1 MFGCCYVII
10 SVTLL
15 VTETMN
21 KIIGYARISSG
32 TGTQILDPQVE
43 KLKQSGCDQIFSETI
58 STRKLEKERP
68 ELMKCL
74 ASLRKGDTLKLCT
87 LSRLGRTQTEVI
99 QRLNDLQAEGI
110 NVITLDGLVNLEALG
125 KFAPVLI
132 GLLTGLNQVEREQ
145 IAERVQMSVDYRR
158 RTGGNLGGRPKTS
171 SKKEKLVVRL
181 REEGES
187 LRGIREQTGLAV
199 ATIRGILSRN
209 QEPVGIGVAK

>member
-1 MFGCCYVII
+1 
-10 SVTLL
+10 
-15 VTETMN
+15 MN
-21 KIIGYARISSG
+21 KVIGYARISSS
-32 TGTQILDPQVE
+32 TGTQVLDPQIS
-43 KLKQSGCDQIFSETI
+43 KLQESGCDQIFSETI
-58 STRKLEKERP
+58 STRKTEKERP

-74 ASLRKGDTLKLCT
+74 SSLRKGDTLKLCT

-199 ATIRGILSRN
+199 ATIRGILARN

>member
-1 MFGCCYVII
+1 
-10 SVTLL
+10 
-15 VTETMN
+15 MN
-21 KIIGYARISSG
+21 KVIGYARISSS
-32 TGTQILDPQVE
+32 TGTQILDPQVQ
-43 KLKQSGCDQIFSETI
+43 KLKESGCDQIFSETI
-58 STRKLEKERP
+58 STRKVEKERP

-74 ASLRKGDTLKLCT
+74 QSLRKGDTLKLCT

-145 IAERVQMSVDYRR
+145 IAERVQMSVAYRR
-158 RTGGNLGGRPKTS
+158 KTGGDLGGRPKTS
-171 SKKEKLVVRL
+171 NKKEQLVVRL

-199 ATIRGILSRN
+199 ATVRRIIADAEQSK
-209 QEPVGIGVAK
+209 VGIQ